1 MKKAEAPVE
10 VHVCVAG
17 AGSPSEEGPLLLKKR
32 RQRLRFGAAET
43 EHRILLGDDLQN
55 SVWKANPELVSTL
68 SQEDVD
74 PLDAFNSSEG
84 DLEPRPPALAVSRV
98 AVTSPLPLAVF
109 PEQVLSC
116 CFS

>member
-1 MKKAEAPVE
+1 M
-10 VHVCVAG
+10 HVCVAG

-32 RQRLRFGAAET
+32 RQRLRFDAAEP
-43 EHRILLGDDLQN
+43 EYRIIPGDDLQ
-55 SVWKANPELVSTL
+55 SSSLEASPDLVSPL
-68 SQEDVD
+68 SQRDVD
-74 PLDAFNSSEG
+74 HLDAFNSSEG